1 MEEVEDQLLVE
12 QWYAQYQ
19 SENPEKFNEAFIY
32 NKGSSE
38 NMKDIIAHVSKAM
51 ESTGHIKYLDCTIE
65 EDESKFTDIHK
76 IEESRLYEAT
86 IRFKIFCVEDGKHQ
100 EEEVSIKLLLPRV
113 INNFFFKING
123 IMYYAI
129 YQMIDRGTYAVG
141 NNTIGLKTMLMPF
154 VIRRKEEIVEDIEG
168 TQYRNRIMELDVFKR
183 TVNIMLYYI
192 SDGGWDQTLRFFG
205 LDGLVS
211 ITDQK
216 PTQADL
222 VNDAYFEIGKKFWFK
237 ANRNF
242 LEQDRWVLGSL
253 VSLLSKA
260 RFESLEDLQKPEFWN
275 FQLGKIYT
283 TTKDQAANKADKIH
297 TSVRR
302 ILDGCTSDNMVHV
315 LPKDKKSI
323 YHLFRWILWFYD
335 DLIREDNM
343 DIKNKR
349 LRLNEYVLYPFIK
362 KLSTET
368 YRCLNTRKVTMKIL
382 RSMFSNIKPNICLKQ
397 LVTNELLRFANGV
410 NGIELFSAAMKITQ
424 AGPQGLTN
432 RDNVPM
438 RYRGIHDSYV
448 GVLDLAFSSADDPGI
463 TASLVPFVK
472 TDGGGLFFDR
482 SVKYVTPDLPE
493 VFIPVGK

>member
-1 MEEVEDQLLVE
+1 MEDQLFME

-19 SENPEKFNEAFIY
+19 ADNPEKFNTAFIY

-51 ESTGHIKYLDCTIE
+51 ESTGHVKYLDCTIE
-65 EDESKFTDIHK
+65 EDESKFSDIHK

-86 IRFKIFCVEDGKHQ
+86 IRFKIFCVEDGKNQ
-100 EEEVSIKLLLPRV
+100 EEEVAIKLLLPRV

-154 VIRRKEEIVEDIEG
+154 VIRRKEEMFRDTDGVE
-168 TQYRNRIMELDVFKR
+168 YRNRIMELDVFRR

-205 LDGLVS
+205 VENFISVVDKKEE
-211 ITDQK
+211 DK
-216 PTQADL
+216 EEF
-222 VNDAYFEIGKKFWFK
+222 AYFEVGKNFWLK
-237 ANRNF
+237 ASREF
-242 LEQDRWVLGSL
+242 LATDKWIMGCL

-260 RFESLEDLQKPEFWN
+260 RFTSLEDLQNHDFWN

-283 TTKDQAANKADKIH
+283 TTKEQAINKADKIH

-323 YHLFRWILWFYD
+323 YHLFRWILWYYD

-472 TDGGGLFFDR
+472 TDGLFFDR
-482 SVKYVTPDLPE
+482 TVKYVTPELPE
-493 VFIPVGK
+493 VFIPIGK

>member
-1 MEEVEDQLLVE
+1 MEDQQLLE
-12 QWYAQYQ
+12 QWYAEYQ
-19 SENPEKFNEAFIY
+19 AENPEKFNTAFIY

-38 NMKDIIAHVSKAM
+38 NMREIIAHVSKAM
-51 ESTGHIKYLDCTIE
+51 ESTGHVKYLDCTIE

-86 IRFKIFCVEDGKHQ
+86 IRFKIFCTEDGKRQ
-100 EEEVSIKLLLPRV
+100 EEEEVSIKLLLPRV

-141 NNTIGLKTMLMPF
+141 SNTIGLKTMLMPF
-154 VIRRKEEIVEDIEG
+154 VIRRKEEIFKDIEG
-168 TQYRNRIMELDVFKR
+168 NEYRNRIMELDVFRR

-192 SDGGWDQTLRFFG
+192 SDGGWDQTMRFFG
-205 LDGLVS
+205 VQDFVS
-211 ITDQK
+211 VVDK
-216 PTQADL
+216 KEDDL
-222 VNDAYFEIGKKFWFK
+222 QSFAYFEVGKGFWFK
-237 ANRNF
+237 ANKDW
-242 LEQDRWVLGSL
+242 LMYDKWLSGCL
-253 VSLLSKA
+253 ISLLTKA
-260 RFESLEDLQKPEFWN
+260 RFSSLEDLKKHEFWN

-283 TTKDQAANKADKIH
+283 TTKDQAISKADKIH

-315 LPKDKKSI
+315 MPKDKRSI

-335 DLIREDNM
+335 DLIKEDNM
-343 DIKNKR
+343 DLAGKR

-382 RSMFSNIKPNICLKQ
+382 RSMFSNIKPNICIKQ

-410 NGIELFSAAMKITQ
+410 NGIELFSAALKITQ

-432 RDNVPM
+432 RDNVPI
-438 RYRGIHDSYV
+438 RYRGIHDSYI
-448 GVLDLAFSSADDPGI
+448 GKIGLAFSSADDPGI
-463 TASLVPFVK
+463 TASLVPFVQ
-472 TDGGGLFFDR
+472 TDGLFFDKT
-482 SVKYVTPDLPE
+482 VKYVTPDLPE
-493 VFIPVGK
+493 VFIPVK

>member
-1 MEEVEDQLLVE
+1 MEDQMLME

-19 SENPEKFNEAFIY
+19 AENPEKFNTAFIY

-51 ESTGHIKYLDCTIE
+51 ESTGHVKYLGCTIE
-65 EDESKFTDIHK
+65 EDESKFSDIHK

-86 IRFKIFCVEDGKHQ
+86 IHFKIFCEEDGKNQ

-129 YQMIDRGTYAVG
+129 YQMIDRGTYSVG

-154 VIRRKEEIVEDIEG
+154 VIRRKEEVFRDTDGNE
-168 TQYRNRIMELDVFKR
+168 YRNRIMELDVFRR

-192 SDGGWDQTLRFFG
+192 SDGGWNQTLKFFG
-205 LDGLVS
+205 VENFIFAVDKKEEDNEKFV
-211 ITDQK
+211 
-216 PTQADL
+216 
-222 VNDAYFEIGKKFWFK
+222 YFEIGKNFWLK
-237 ANRNF
+237 IDREF
-242 LEQDRWVLGSL
+242 LSTDKWIMGSL

-260 RFESLEDLQKPEFWN
+260 RFTSLEDLQNHDFWN

-283 TTKDQAANKADKIH
+283 TTKEQAINKANKIH

-315 LPKDKKSI
+315 LPKDKKTI

-368 YRCLNTRKVTMKIL
+368 YRCLNTNKVTMKIL

-472 TDGGGLFFDR
+472 TDGLFFDR
-482 SVKYVTPDLPE
+482 TVKYVTPELPE
-493 VFIPVGK
+493 VFIPIGN